1 MDNENK
7 YRVTTLDTARV
18 WLEAGWYTP
27 EYLQAVIEFR
37 AATDKKLRES
47 MEPLLKEKNGGS

>member
-1 MDNENK
+1 MDK
-7 YRVTTLDTARV
+7 YEYKTLETAKV

-27 EYLQAVIEFR
+27 EYLQAVIDFR

-47 MEPLLKEKNGGS
+47 MEPLLKEKNGG

>member
-1 MDNENK
+1 MDEYEYK
-7 YRVTTLDTARV
+7 KLVTAKV

-27 EYLQAVIEFR
+27 EYLQAVIDFR

-47 MEPLLKEKNGGS
+47 MEPIRKGKK

>member
-1 MDNENK
+1 MDE
-7 YRVTTLDTARV
+7 YEYTTLSTARV

-27 EYLQAVIEFR
+27 EYLQAVIDFR

-47 MEPLLKEKNGGS
+47 MEVLPKEKNT

>member
-1 MDNENK
+1 MYKCEYK
-7 YRVTTLDTARV
+7 TIDTARV

-27 EYLQAVIEFR
+27 EYLQAVIDFR

-47 MEPLLKEKNGGS
+47 MEPLLKEKNGETNNR